1 MHLIA
6 KGESPQL
13 LPANQRVKIIA
24 EEQPGVMLRPA
35 KVIKH
40 LQELRAAA
48 YSVLN
53 EILLGNG
60 VLAQEFVKTRFAA
73 LPGLLFRDI

>member
-1 MHLIA
+1 
-6 KGESPQL
+6 
-13 LPANQRVKIIA
+13 
-24 EEQPGVMLRPA
+24 MLRPA